1 MFRTKRAILNALQFS
16 PDGTGG
22 EGAAGGATANGQ
34 SGAAG
39 NGQGASSLPAGVA
52 PGSAAAQA
60 HEQAQAAATAA
71 QQQANNAG
79 SSTGTVP
86 VAELAEERKR
96 RQALEAQVTELKTGQ
111 EQFMAGIKNAFGLQ
125 EQPTPEQLA
134 AAATT
139 AQSQATEAN
148 RQLAVYRTA
157 AKAGGDPAKLLD
169 SASFLATLKTLDPT
183 NDSAVETAIKAAV
196 EANKSLGIR
205 VQSAGSG
212 DAGRP
217 GSTGGSSQPGL
228 NDLFRA
234 AAHTRGSGDD

>member
-1 MFRTKRAILNALQFS
+1 MFRTKRAILNALQYS

-71 QQQANNAG
+71 QTPAA
-79 SSTGTVP
+79 STGTVP
-86 VAELAEERKR
+86 VAELAEERKK
-96 RQALEAQVTELKTGQ
+96 RQALETQVTELKTGQ
-111 EQFMAGIKNAFGLQ
+111 EQFMAGIKKAFGLQ

-134 AAATT
+134 AAATA

-196 EANKSLGIR
+196 EANKSLGLR

>member
-1 MFRTKRAILNALQFS
+1 MFKTKRRILAALQFS

-22 EGAAGGATANGQ
+22 EGAAGGATATGQ

-60 HEQAQAAATAA
+60 HEQATAAATAA
-71 QQQANNAG
+71 QTANNGNQSAG
-79 SSTGTVP
+79 MVP
-86 VAELAEERKR
+86 VAELATERQK
-96 RQALEAQVTELKTGQ
+96 RQALETQVTELKNGQ
-111 EQFMAGIKNAFGLQ
+111 EQFMAGIKQAFGLQ

-148 RQLAVYRTA
+148 RQLAVYRNA

-183 NDSAVETAIKAAV
+183 NDAAFDTAIKAAV
-196 EANKSLGIR
+196 ENNKSLGLR

-217 GSTGGSSQPGL
+217 GSSGGSTSPGL

>member
-1 MFRTKRAILNALQFS
+1 MFKTKRRILAALQFS

-22 EGAAGGATANGQ
+22 EGAAGGATATGQ

-60 HEQAQAAATAA
+60 HEQAAAAATAA
-71 QQQANNAG
+71 QAPAT
-79 SSTGTVP
+79 STGMVP
-86 VAELAEERKR
+86 VAELATERQK
-96 RQALEAQVTELKTGQ
+96 RQALETQVTELKNGQ
-111 EQFMAGIKNAFGLQ
+111 EQFMAGIKQAFGLQ

-148 RQLAVYRTA
+148 RQLAVYRNA

-183 NDSAVETAIKAAV
+183 NDAAFDTAIKAAV
-196 EANKSLGIR
+196 ENNKSLGLR

-217 GSTGGSSQPGL
+217 GSSGGSTSPGL

-234 AAHTRGSGDD
+234 AAHARGSGDD